1 MWSGERVSGA
11 CQRHGWLA
19 GPYRAWDKWSNM
31 FQETK
36 MLRKLR
42 TKWYLLV
49 AGSSMTVALGQCVAD
64 ILEDAL
70 IFNIVD

>member
-1 MWSGERVSGA
+1 
-11 CQRHGWLA
+11 
-19 GPYRAWDKWSNM
+19 M

-64 ILEDAL
+64 IIEDAI